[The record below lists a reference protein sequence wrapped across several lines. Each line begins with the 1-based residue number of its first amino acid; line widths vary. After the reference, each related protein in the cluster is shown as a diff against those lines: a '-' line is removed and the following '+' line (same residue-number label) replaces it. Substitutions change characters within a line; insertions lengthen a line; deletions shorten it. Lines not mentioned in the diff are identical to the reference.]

1 LPQITHNPYCL
12 FLTAQDKPK
21 LADKHKRF
29 REAMYLLKHLQG
41 SKVQRLMKK
50 IGQMKQALTATSTG
64 VIFMIP
70 HAGSF

>member
-1 LPQITHNPYCL
+1 MH
-12 FLTAQDKPK
+12 F
-21 LADKHKRF
+21 
-29 REAMYLLKHLQG
+29 LKHLQG